1 MPRQEDM
8 LKQPT
13 ERQIQPCNFRSAGRL
28 SNESARALTALH
40 EVLARNL
47 VNSLDVY
54 LGTGL
59 EVKMAALDHLSVDEY
74 RAACLNSAFILPCAV
89 RPSAGTVLLEVSNV
103 LMFTMIDLLLGGSGT
118 NPADTR
124 ELTEIDEEIMQGV
137 GALIAHQVERV
148 WSPVGISLVPGACL
162 KPAQAHRVFPLNEKV
177 LRIRLDIL
185 VADIV
190 GAVYLAFPAS
200 IGSNLV
206 RNIKAESSISKS
218 NVSYFT
224 MPSLEE
230 RMLDCTF
237 ALTGELPQLNVP
249 VRELAALEVGSLLKF
264 PVPVA
269 TYGRLTL
276 EAQPFYSVSLV
287 QQGHNKALQLLD
299 ALSAHRLATG
309 S

>member
-1 MPRQEDM
+1 M

-28 SNESARALTALH
+28 SNESARALTTLH

-59 EVKMAALDHLSVDEY
+59 EVKMGALDHLSVDDY

-89 RPSAGTVLLEVSNV
+89 RPSAGTVLLEVSNI

-148 WSPVGISLVPGACL
+148 WSPVGISLVPGTCL

-177 LRIRLDIL
+177 LRIRLDVL
-185 VADIV
+185 VADMV

-230 RMLDCTF
+230 RMLDCAF
-237 ALTGELPQLNVP
+237 ALTGELPQLNVL
-249 VRELAALEVGSLLKF
+249 VRDLAALEVGSLLKF
-264 PVPVA
+264 SASVA

-276 EAQPFYSVSLV
+276 EDQPFYNVSLV

-299 ALSAHRLATG
+299 ALSPHRLTTG

>member
-1 MPRQEDM
+1 MPKPLQSQTDRQV
-8 LKQPT
+8 
-13 ERQIQPCNFRSAGRL
+13 QPCNFRSAGRL
-28 SNESARALTALH
+28 SNESARALTTLH

-59 EVKMAALDHLSVDEY
+59 EVKLGSLEHLAVDDY
-74 RAACLNSAFILPCAV
+74 RTACLDSAFILPCAV
-89 RPSAGTVLLEVSNV
+89 RPSSGSVLLEVSSI

-118 NPADTR
+118 NPAVSR

-148 WSPVGISLVPGACL
+148 WQPVGISLTPGSCL
-162 KPAQAHRVFPLNEKV
+162 KPAQAYRVFPLNEKV

-190 GAVYLAFPAS
+190 GAVFLAFPAS

-230 RMLDCTF
+230 RMLDCLF
-237 ALTGELPQLNVP
+237 ALTGELPQLSVS

-264 PVPVA
+264 SAPVS
-269 TYGRLTL
+269 THGHLTL
-276 EAQPFYSVSLV
+276 EEQSFFHVSLV
-287 QQGHNKALQLLD
+287 QQGHRKAVQLLD
-299 ALSAHRLATG
+299 ALSPHRSVTG